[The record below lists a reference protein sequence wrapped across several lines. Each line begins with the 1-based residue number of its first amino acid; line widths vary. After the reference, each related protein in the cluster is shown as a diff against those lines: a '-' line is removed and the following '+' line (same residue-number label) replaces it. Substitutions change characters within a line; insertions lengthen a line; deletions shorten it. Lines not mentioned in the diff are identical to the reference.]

1 MDLKKSHE
9 TRLIGIFGNVKEA
22 DEKGEPIITPE
33 VEAFGSVSPILKKVE
48 MMLRISRENRNTIAT
63 SPLDP
68 VVKREQI
75 NYLIDKENEMLKM
88 TIETLALMEIEYLF
102 DDAYNH
108 LGKIEGL
115 LFNSIF
121 GPGEESVKPN
131 PLEQ

>member
-1 MDLKKSHE
+1 
-9 TRLIGIFGNVKEA
+9 
-22 DEKGEPIITPE
+22 
-33 VEAFGSVSPILKKVE
+33 
-48 MMLRISRENRNTIAT
+48 MLRISRENRNTIAT

-108 LGKIEGL
+108 LGKIEG
-115 LFNSIF
+115 FFI
-121 GPGEESVKPN
+121 
-131 PLEQ
+131 